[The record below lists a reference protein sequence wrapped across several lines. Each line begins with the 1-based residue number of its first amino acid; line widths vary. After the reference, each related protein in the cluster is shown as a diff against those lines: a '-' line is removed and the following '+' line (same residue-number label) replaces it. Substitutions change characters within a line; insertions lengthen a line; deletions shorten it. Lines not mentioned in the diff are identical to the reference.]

1 MTIEIKTMSIGP
13 DQAKALLSTN
23 IKNRDL
29 SQSFVNRYAADMLN
43 HNWSDDVSMIRV
55 DEEGNLQ
62 DGQHRLEAVVQS
74 GTTQSFVVAE
84 NCPVEDFKKLDLG
97 RGRTS
102 RDALTVLGYKRPRI
116 MSGAIRL
123 VSLWNR
129 GLLTES
135 AVKRIVCENASTP
148 TVNARMSKADSIN
161 QAIEYAKQH
170 PMVNPLIE
178 SACGFQKSFRIVPAT
193 VFGAFLFKANELGD
207 TTTDFAKEF
216 LAEFVECNGK
226 PGTATHSLF
235 TKLVQQSKSNITFG
249 LPNRL
254 ALFVVAWNAWIKGK
268 PRINIV
274 AKGGVPKMEQ
284 ADA

>member
-129 GLLTES
+129 GKLTES
-135 AVKRIVCENASTP
+135 TVKYQTESGTP
-148 TVNARMSKADSIN
+148 NVNSHLSKADTII
-161 QAIEYAKQH
+161 QAIEYAKKH

-178 SACGFQKSFRIVPAT
+178 QACGFQKSFRIVPAS

-216 LAEFVECNGK
+216 LAEFVDCNGK

-235 TKLVQQSKSNITFG
+235 TKLVQQSKQNINYG

-268 PRINIV
+268 PRIQII

>member
-13 DQAKALLSTN
+13 DQAKALLSSN

-129 GLLTES
+129 GKLTES
-135 AVKRIVCENASTP
+135 TVKYQTESGTP
-148 TVNARMSKADSIN
+148 NVNSHLSKADTII
-161 QAIEYAKQH
+161 QAIEYAKKH

-178 SACGFQKSFRIVPAT
+178 SACGFQKSFRIVPAS

-216 LAEFVECNGK
+216 LAEFVDCNGK

-235 TKLVQQSKSNITFG
+235 TKLVQQSKQNINYG

>member
-84 NCPVEDFKKLDLG
+84 NCPVDDFKKLDLG

-129 GLLTES
+129 GKLTES
-135 AVKRIVCENASTP
+135 TVKYQTESGTP
-148 TVNARMSKADSIN
+148 NVNSHLSKADTIN
-161 QAIEYAKQH
+161 QAIEYAKKH

-178 SACGFQKSFRIVPAT
+178 SACGFQKSFRIVPAS

-235 TKLVQQSKSNITFG
+235 TKLVQQSKHNINYG

-268 PRINIV
+268 PRIQII

-284 ADA
+284 ADV

>member
-1 MTIEIKTMSIGP
+1 MTIEIKTMTIGP
-13 DQAKALLSTN
+13 DQAKALLSSN

-84 NCPVEDFKKLDLG
+84 NCPVDDFKKLDLG

-129 GLLTES
+129 GKLTES
-135 AVKRIVCENASTP
+135 TVKYQTESGTP
-148 TVNARMSKADSIN
+148 NVN
-161 QAIEYAKQH
+161 
-170 PMVNPLIE
+170 
-178 SACGFQKSFRIVPAT
+178 
-193 VFGAFLFKANELGD
+193 
-207 TTTDFAKEF
+207 
-216 LAEFVECNGK
+216 
-226 PGTATHSLF
+226 
-235 TKLVQQSKSNITFG
+235 
-249 LPNRL
+249 
-254 ALFVVAWNAWIKGK
+254 
-268 PRINIV
+268 
-274 AKGGVPKMEQ
+274 
-284 ADA
+284 

>member
-1 MTIEIKTMSIGP
+1 
-13 DQAKALLSTN
+13 
-23 IKNRDL
+23 
-29 SQSFVNRYAADMLN
+29 
-43 HNWSDDVSMIRV
+43 
-55 DEEGNLQ
+55 
-62 DGQHRLEAVVQS
+62 
-74 GTTQSFVVAE
+74 
-84 NCPVEDFKKLDLG
+84 
-97 RGRTS
+97 
-102 RDALTVLGYKRPRI
+102 

-129 GLLTES
+129 GKLTES
-135 AVKRIVCENASTP
+135 TVKYQTESGTP
-148 TVNARMSKADSIN
+148 NVNSHLSKADTII
-161 QAIEYAKQH
+161 QAIEYAKKH

-178 SACGFQKSFRIVPAT
+178 SACGFQKSFRIVPAS

-216 LAEFVECNGK
+216 LAEFVDCNGK

-235 TKLVQQSKSNITFG
+235 TKLVQQSKQNINYG

-268 PRINIV
+268 PRIQII

>member
-84 NCPVEDFKKLDLG
+84 NCPVDDFKKLDLG

-129 GLLTES
+129 GKLTES
-135 AVKRIVCENASTP
+135 TVKYQTESGTP
-148 TVNARMSKADSIN
+148 NVNSHLSKADTIN
-161 QAIEYAKQH
+161 QAIEYAKKH

-178 SACGFQKSFRIVPAT
+178 SACGFQKSFRIVPAS

-216 LAEFVECNGK
+216 LAEFVDCNGK

-235 TKLVQQSKSNITFG
+235 TKLVQQSKQNINYG

-268 PRINIV
+268 PRIQII

-284 ADA
+284 ADV

>member
-84 NCPVEDFKKLDLG
+84 NCPVDDFKKLDLG

-129 GLLTES
+129 GKLTES
-135 AVKRIVCENASTP
+135 TVKYQTESGTP
-148 TVNARMSKADSIN
+148 NVNSHLSKADTIN
-161 QAIEYAKQH
+161 QAIEYAKKH

-178 SACGFQKSFRIVPAT
+178 SACGFQKSFRIVPAS

-216 LAEFVECNGK
+216 LAEFVDCNGK

-235 TKLVQQSKSNITFG
+235 TKLVQQSKHNINYG

-268 PRINIV
+268 PRIQII

-284 ADA
+284 ADV

>member
-129 GLLTES
+129 GKLTES
-135 AVKRIVCENASTP
+135 TVKYQTESGTP
-148 TVNARMSKADSIN
+148 NVNSHLSKADTII
-161 QAIEYAKQH
+161 QAIEYAKKH

-178 SACGFQKSFRIVPAT
+178 SACGFQKSFRIVPAS

-216 LAEFVECNGK
+216 LAEFVDCNGK

-235 TKLVQQSKSNITFG
+235 TKLVQQSKQNINYG

>member
-129 GLLTES
+129 GKLTES
-135 AVKRIVCENASTP
+135 TVKYQTESGTP
-148 TVNARMSKADSIN
+148 NVNSHLSKADTII
-161 QAIEYAKQH
+161 QAIEYAKKH

-178 SACGFQKSFRIVPAT
+178 SACGFQKSFRIVPAS

-216 LAEFVECNGK
+216 LAEFVDCNGK

-235 TKLVQQSKSNITFG
+235 TKLVQQSKQNINYG

-254 ALFVVAWNAWIKGK
+254 ALFVVAWNAWIKGQ
-268 PRINIV
+268 PRINII
-274 AKGGVPKMEQ
+274 AKNGIPNMEK
-284 ADA
+284 ATDV

>member
-55 DEEGNLQ
+55 DKEGNLQ

-129 GLLTES
+129 GKLTES
-135 AVKRIVCENASTP
+135 TVKYQTESGTP
-148 TVNARMSKADSIN
+148 NVNSHLSKADTII
-161 QAIEYAKQH
+161 QAIKYAEKH

-178 SACGFQKSFRIVPAT
+178 SACGFQKSFRIVPAS

-216 LAEFVECNGK
+216 LAEFVDCNGK

-235 TKLVQQSKSNITFG
+235 TKLVQQSKQNINYG

-268 PRINIV
+268 PRIQII

>member
-13 DQAKALLSTN
+13 DQAKALLSRN

-55 DEEGNLQ
+55 DKEGNLQ

-129 GLLTES
+129 GKLTES
-135 AVKRIVCENASTP
+135 TVKYQTESGTP
-148 TVNARMSKADSIN
+148 NVNSHLSKADTII
-161 QAIEYAKQH
+161 QAIKYAEKH

-178 SACGFQKSFRIVPAT
+178 SACGFQKSFRIVPAS

-216 LAEFVECNGK
+216 LAEFVDCNGK

-235 TKLVQQSKSNITFG
+235 TKLVQQSKQNINYG

-268 PRINIV
+268 PRIQII

>member
-84 NCPVEDFKKLDLG
+84 NCPVDDFKKLDLG

-129 GLLTES
+129 GKLTES
-135 AVKRIVCENASTP
+135 TVKYQTESGTP
-148 TVNARMSKADSIN
+148 NVNSHLSKADTIN
-161 QAIEYAKQH
+161 QAIEYAKKH

-178 SACGFQKSFRIVPAT
+178 SACGFQKSFRIVPAS

-216 LAEFVECNGK
+216 LAEFVDCNGK

-235 TKLVQQSKSNITFG
+235 TKLVQQSKQNINYG

-268 PRINIV
+268 PRIQII

>member
-129 GLLTES
+129 GKLTES
-135 AVKRIVCENASTP
+135 TVKYQTESGTP
-148 TVNARMSKADSIN
+148 NVNSHLSKADTII
-161 QAIEYAKQH
+161 QAIEYAKKH

-178 SACGFQKSFRIVPAT
+178 SACGFQKSFRIVPAS

-216 LAEFVECNGK
+216 LAEFVDCNGK

-235 TKLVQQSKSNITFG
+235 TKLVQQSKQNINYG

-268 PRINIV
+268 PRIQII

>member
-1 MTIEIKTMSIGP
+1 MTIEIKTMNIGP

-84 NCPVEDFKKLDLG
+84 NCPVDDFKKLDLG

-129 GLLTES
+129 GKLTES
-135 AVKRIVCENASTP
+135 TVKYQTESGTP
-148 TVNARMSKADSIN
+148 NVNSHLSKADTIN
-161 QAIEYAKQH
+161 QAIEYAKKH

-178 SACGFQKSFRIVPAT
+178 SACGFQKSFRIVPAS

-216 LAEFVECNGK
+216 LAEFVDCNGK

-235 TKLVQQSKSNITFG
+235 TKLVQQSKQNINYG

-268 PRINIV
+268 PRIQII

-284 ADA
+284 ADV